1 MLSLQTAPVA
11 RDDHWHPRTTQL
23 QACEMQFAILAEAE
37 ADILG
42 RLLAFFAQLQ
52 LVPRWLQVN
61 RLGDDLLVQLR
72 QPGLTPHRA
81 EVIAQKMRSLVSVS
95 SVELEQ
101 TPFP

>member
-1 MLSLQTAPVA
+1 MLSLQTAPA
-11 RDDHWHPRTTQL
+11 LREDHWHPRTAKL
-23 QACEMQFAILAEAE
+23 HAGEMQFAILAEAE

-52 LVPRWLQVN
+52 LVPRWLEVN
-61 RLGDDLLVQLR
+61 QLGDNLLVQLR

-81 EVIAQKMRSLVSVS
+81 EVIAQKMRSLVSVF

-101 TPFP
+101 ASVP

>member
-1 MLSLQTAPVA
+1 MLSLQSAPA
-11 RDDHWHPRTTQL
+11 TREDHWHPRTTQL

-52 LVPRWLQVN
+52 LVPRWLEVN
-61 RLGDDLLVQLR
+61 QLGDNLLVQLR

-81 EVIAQKMRSLVSVS
+81 EVIAQKMRSLVSVFT
-95 SVELEQ
+95 VELERS
-101 TPFP
+101 PVP

>member
-1 MLSLQTAPVA
+1 MLSLQSAPTT
-11 RDDHWHPRTTQL
+11 RDDHWHPRAAQL

-52 LVPRWLQVN
+52 LVPRWLEVN
-61 RLGDDLLVQLR
+61 QLGDNLLVQLR

-81 EVIAQKMRSLVSVS
+81 EVIAQKMRSLVSVFT
-95 SVELEQ
+95 VELEQ
-101 TPFP
+101 TSVP

>member
-1 MLSLQTAPVA
+1 MLSLPTAPA
-11 RDDHWHPRTTQL
+11 SRADHWHPRTAQL
-23 QACEMQFAILAEAE
+23 QACDMQFAIVAEAE

-52 LVPRWLQVN
+52 LVPHWLEVN

-95 SVELEQ
+95 SVELAHS
-101 TPFP
+101 PVP